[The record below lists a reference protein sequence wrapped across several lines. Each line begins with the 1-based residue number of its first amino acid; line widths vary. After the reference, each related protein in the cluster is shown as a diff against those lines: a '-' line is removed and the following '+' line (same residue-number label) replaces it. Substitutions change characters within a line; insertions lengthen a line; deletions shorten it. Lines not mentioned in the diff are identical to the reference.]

1 MGKSIS
7 SLPSV
12 FKRHCWPALA
22 ALTAVIGASIAY
34 LVVTPKVYQVSARL
48 MIEEKKVS
56 ISELGRDLSQG
67 TSSVP
72 GGANPLGN
80 QSELVKSEKVV
91 KRAVDQVFPQETE
104 RERAKKV
111 TDKLKKG
118 MKVKIVPA
126 TNILELSY
134 QDKDPALATKL
145 INAIA
150 QAMAE
155 ESTEAL
161 RLEAKAVRQFLE
173 IEVPKRREAAELA
186 ELAENRYRQE
196 SGIISFEEQ
205 SKSLVSS
212 LSTLEDQERTLSAQ
226 LEDVKVR
233 VNKLQKITD
242 NSNPQSAY
250 AAGRIGQDK
259 ELIDLRVKLAE
270 LDTKLSEAQVRF
282 TDDNPLVISLLQ
294 KRDSLL
300 ALYNDKVNRIAP
312 SYQNISPGNVASD
325 PLSQNLTSAYIAAET
340 ERSALTEKLRAL
352 QSDRAELKGRLTQL
366 PLKQQPLTALSR
378 QREEATASLKL
389 LQGKLEE
396 AHIAEAQLVGNVRI
410 IEQAKVPELPVG
422 PNQKAVLVIAVVFG
436 AILGVGIIMVL
447 EILDD
452 RLHDG
457 VEAEDLLKLPLLGVL
472 PDIPESALSLEKP
485 DRFLDDTELVE
496 PYRRLLKTLE
506 FRSQKKIK
514 LIVVSS
520 TLSGEGKSLVVSH
533 LAAVSAMLSRRTL
546 IIDANL
552 RQSGEQNLL
561 NIPGAPGLTDVINK
575 KISLLHAVQLTD
587 LENLSILGCGE
598 LGDRPASVLESSA
611 MKALLAEAASLYDL
625 VILDTPPVS
634 NCADAHALSQSSDG
648 LVMIVRPNFTPK
660 GKLLKTVS
668 ELTANGAPILG
679 IVANG
684 KTNRKNKS
692 HRKPLK
698 RHHSPSKF
706 FKHLTDIRT
715 PINNSVR
722 G

>member
-7 SLPSV
+7 SLTSV

-34 LVVTPKVYQVSARL
+34 LAVTPKVYQVSARL
-48 MIEEKKVS
+48 MMEEKKVS

-67 TSSVP
+67 TASVP

-91 KRAVDQVFPQETE
+91 KRAVDQIFPQETE
-104 RERAKKV
+104 SEKAKIV

-134 QDKDPALATKL
+134 QYKDPALATKL

-173 IEVPKRREAAELA
+173 IEVPKRRAAAELA

-226 LEDVKVR
+226 LEDVKIR

-242 NSNPQSAY
+242 NSNPQNAY

-300 ALYNDKVNRIAP
+300 ALYNDKVGRIAP
-312 SYQNISPGNVASD
+312 SYQNIPPANVASD

-352 QSDRAELKGRLTQL
+352 QSERAELKGRLTQL

-422 PNQKAVLVIAVVFG
+422 PNQKVVLVIAVVFG
-436 AILGVGIIMVL
+436 AILGVGIIVVL
-447 EILDD
+447 ELLDD

-457 VEAEDLLKLPLLGVL
+457 VEAEELLKLPLLGVL
-472 PDIPESALSLEKP
+472 PDIPQAALSLEEP
-485 DRFLDDTELVE
+485 DRFLNDTRLVE

-506 FRSQKKIK
+506 FRSQNKIQ

-533 LAAVSAMLSRRTL
+533 LATVSAMLSRRTL

-552 RQSGEQNLL
+552 RQSGEQNFL
-561 NIPGAPGLTDVINK
+561 NIPGAAW
-575 KISLLHAVQLTD
+575 SY
-587 LENLSILGCGE
+587 GC
-598 LGDRPASVLESSA
+598 
-611 MKALLAEAASLYDL
+611 
-625 VILDTPPVS
+625 
-634 NCADAHALSQSSDG
+634 H
-648 LVMIVRPNFTPK
+648 
-660 GKLLKTVS
+660 
-668 ELTANGAPILG
+668 
-679 IVANG
+679 
-684 KTNRKNKS
+684 
-692 HRKPLK
+692 
-698 RHHSPSKF
+698 
-706 FKHLTDIRT
+706 
-715 PINNSVR
+715 
-722 G
+722 